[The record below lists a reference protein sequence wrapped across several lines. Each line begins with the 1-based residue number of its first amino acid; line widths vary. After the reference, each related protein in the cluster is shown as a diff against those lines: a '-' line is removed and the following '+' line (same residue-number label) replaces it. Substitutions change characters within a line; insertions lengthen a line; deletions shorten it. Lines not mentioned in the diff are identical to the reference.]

1 MSSKKK
7 REQIDE
13 NGAKQPKKKATDD
26 DAEDEGGDGGVA
38 EEEKVVLEDFLT
50 RYTEDK
56 IGTASEM
63 QFLVT
68 KMFESYLSN
77 SPLDGFYYTK
87 KTLFPQL
94 MTRLRRIVEEGQEDS
109 ASWSFVLNLKKKKPS
124 IDLNPSTK
132 FSSKGDI
139 ETRLKDS
146 PDEIMIFSLTDLACL
161 FAALKGQRE
170 TLTRVRGRKTQ
181 DVSLAIVESLVKKL
195 ENIEQNVMSL
205 LRASAGTIEALN
217 NLRLYYKG
225 KPLSAAAQS
234 LATLVKNYAPQKT
247 DSGVVAI
254 YYDFADGSISTI
266 NGEHIEVPSVR
277 QLDEAY
283 EQMRQHPTRVILLDM
298 REHYKNLPE
307 RRAAQ

>member
-7 REQIDE
+7 REQIDD
-13 NGAKQPKKKATDD
+13 NGPKQPKKKSTDD
-26 DAEDEGGDGGVA
+26 DDVEDEGGGGG
-38 EEEKVVLEDFLT
+38 EEEKVVLEEFLT
-50 RYTEDK
+50 KYTEDK

-63 QFLVT
+63 QFLVA

-94 MTRLRRIVEEGQEDS
+94 MTRLRRIVEEDQEDS

-124 IDLNPSTK
+124 IDLIPSTK
-132 FSSKGDI
+132 FSPKSDI

-170 TLTRVRGRKTQ
+170 TLSRVRGRKTQ
-181 DVSLAIVESLVKKL
+181 DVSLAVVENLVKKL
-195 ENIEQNVMSL
+195 ETIEQNVMSL

-277 QLDEAY
+277 QLNEAY
-283 EQMRQHPTRVILLDM
+283 ELMRQHPTRVILLDM

-307 RRAAQ
+307 RRATQ

>member
-7 REQIDE
+7 REPVDD
-13 NGAKQPKKKATDD
+13 NGPKQPKKKSADD
-26 DAEDEGGDGGVA
+26 ENEEEGGGG
-38 EEEKVVLEDFLT
+38 EEDKVVLEDFLT
-50 RYTEDK
+50 KYTEDK

-63 QFLVT
+63 QFLLAR
-68 KMFESYLSN
+68 MFESYLSN
-77 SPLDGFYYTK
+77 SPLDGLYYTK

-109 ASWSFVLNLKKKKPS
+109 SNWSFVLNLKKKKPS

-132 FSSKGDI
+132 FSPQSDI
-139 ETRLKDS
+139 ETRLKTS
-146 PDEIMIFSLTDLACL
+146 PDEILIFSLTDLVCL

-170 TLTRVRGRKTQ
+170 TLSRVRGRKTQ
-181 DVSLAIVESLVKKL
+181 DVSLAIVENLVKRL
-195 ENIEQNVMSL
+195 EIIEQNTMSL

-217 NLRLYYKG
+217 NSRLYYKG
-225 KPLSAAAQS
+225 KPLSAAVQS
-234 LATLVKNYAPQKT
+234 LANLVKQYAPQRT
-247 DSGVVAI
+247 ESGVVAI
-254 YYDFADGSISTI
+254 YYDFADGSISTV

-283 EQMRQHPTRVILLDM
+283 ELMRQHPTRVILLDM

-307 RRAAQ
+307 RRATQ